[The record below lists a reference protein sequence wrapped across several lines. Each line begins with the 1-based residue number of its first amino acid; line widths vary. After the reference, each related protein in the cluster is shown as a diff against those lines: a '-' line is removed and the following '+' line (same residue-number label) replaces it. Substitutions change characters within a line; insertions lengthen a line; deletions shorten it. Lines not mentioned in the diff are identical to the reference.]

1 MKKTIA
7 FEGAVF
13 WESIRNQGSGVYF
26 VALNL
31 LGEFLKN
38 DAISVYVCYG
48 KADRVLIKRYLEE
61 KIGRQIEFYPPV
73 SFWDIKTADL
83 LLRRKQYKAENKKI
97 KKFIVDCTVWC
108 CSFFN
113 RKKKQGNF
121 DCLFSVF
128 HLFDKNIVG
137 KKHFLF
143 LHDTIPLIM
152 GEYAEA
158 VESWKKHYL
167 RAMNAES
174 IYFANSQ
181 NTKQDFLRFFP

>member
-31 LGEFLKN
+31 LNEFLKN

-97 KKFIVDCTVWC
+97 KNLLLIVRYGAVLFLTEKRNREILTVCFPFFI
-108 CSFFN
+108 
-113 RKKKQGNF
+113 
-121 DCLFSVF
+121 CLTTILSE
-128 HLFDKNIVG
+128 KNI
-137 KKHFLF
+137 FCF
-143 LHDTIPLIM
+143 SMIQF
-152 GEYAEA
+152 
-158 VESWKKHYL
+158 
-167 RAMNAES
+167 R
-174 IYFANSQ
+174 
-181 NTKQDFLRFFP
+181 